1 MNVMRKILR
10 FGVIGLSIW
19 GALLAVVL
27 AQAANPVVSVAEVD
41 LTRYSGKWFEIASF
55 PMFFQRK
62 CVADTTAEYKANGS
76 GGIRVVNRCTT
87 EKGVDEA
94 VGVATV
100 VPEFGNSRLKVS
112 FFWPFTGDYWIL
124 GLDPEYRWAVVG
136 SPNRKYLWILSRTAK
151 LPAPLL
157 DAALAAAQG
166 QGFDLKELR
175 YTSQKAN
182 ELSR

>member
-1 MNVMRKILR
+1 MRKILR
-10 FGVIGLSIW
+10 FGVIGLSLW
-19 GALLAVVL
+19 GFLLAL
-27 AQAANPVVSVAEVD
+27 GQAQTANPVASVASVD

-62 CVADTTAEYKANGS
+62 CVANTTAEYQSNVS
-76 GGIRVVNRCTT
+76 GGIRVVNRCAT

-100 VPEFGNSRLKVS
+100 VSGFGNSRLKVS
-112 FFWPFTGDYWIL
+112 FFWPFSGDYWIL
-124 GLDPEYRWAVVG
+124 GLDPEYRFAVVG
-136 SPNRKYLWILSRTAK
+136 SPNRKYLWILSRTPQ

-157 DAALAAAQG
+157 DAALAVAQA

-182 ELSR
+182 

>member
-1 MNVMRKILR
+1 MHKKLR
-10 FGVIGLSIW
+10 FGVIGMFLW
-19 GALLAVVL
+19 AGFLALVL
-27 AQAANPVVSVAEVD
+27 AQTATPVTSVAAVD

-55 PMFFQRK
+55 PMFFQRQ
-62 CVADTTAEYKANGS
+62 CVANTTAEYQANDR
-76 GGIRVVNRCTT
+76 GGIRVVNRCAT

-100 VPEFGNSRLKVS
+100 VPGFGNSRLKVS
-112 FFWPFTGDYWIL
+112 FFWPFSGDYWIL
-124 GLDPEYRWAVVG
+124 GLDPEYRFAVVG
-136 SPNRKYLWILSRTAK
+136 SPNRKYLWILSRTPQ

-157 DAALAAAQG
+157 DVALASAQA

-182 ELSR
+182 

>member
-1 MNVMRKILR
+1 MHKKLR
-10 FGVIGLSIW
+10 FGVIGMFLW
-19 GALLAVVL
+19 VGFLALGL
-27 AQAANPVVSVAEVD
+27 AQTATPVTSVTAVD

-55 PMFFQRK
+55 PMFFQRQ
-62 CVADTTAEYKANGS
+62 CVANTTAEYQANDR
-76 GGIRVVNRCTT
+76 GGIRVVNRCAT

-100 VPEFGNSRLKVS
+100 VPGFGNSRLKVS
-112 FFWPFTGDYWIL
+112 FFWPFSGNYWIL
-124 GLDPEYRWAVVG
+124 GLDPEYRFAVVG
-136 SPNRKYLWILSRTAK
+136 SPNRKYLWILSRTPQ

-157 DAALAAAQG
+157 DVALASAQA

-182 ELSR
+182 